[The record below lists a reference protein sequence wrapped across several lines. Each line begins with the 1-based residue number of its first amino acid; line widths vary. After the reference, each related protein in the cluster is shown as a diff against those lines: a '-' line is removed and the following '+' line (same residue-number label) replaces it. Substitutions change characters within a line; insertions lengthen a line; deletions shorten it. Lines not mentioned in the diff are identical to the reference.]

1 MATSIIADPSELN
14 DKLTRR
20 VQQSRA
26 VLNSL
31 LAAMQSDS
39 PPVGAVIEDTI
50 WAATE
55 LLEIE
60 GV

>member
-1 MATSIIADPSELN
+1 MATSIIVDPSELN
-14 DKLTRR
+14 DMLTRR
-20 VQQSRA
+20 VQQSRS
-26 VLNSL
+26 VLLSL
-31 LAAMQSDS
+31 LAAMQSDT
-39 PPVGAVIEDTI
+39 PPTDAVIEDTI